1 MSEVQED
8 CPSCGSNITPEDLEQ
23 YGMCPLCY
31 AEETF
36 HRDMMKLKASIIIG
50 LAILIAYGILIHWRP
65 YSNEGLFS
73 YHDLWG
79 EE

>member
-1 MSEVQED
+1 VLF
-8 CPSCGSNITPEDLEQ
+8 GGNISFGKLR
-23 YGMCPLCY
+23 
-31 AEETF
+31 A
-36 HRDMMKLKASIIIG
+36 MMKLKATIIICV
-50 LAILIAYGILIHWRP
+50 AILIAYGILIHWRP

>member
-1 MSEVQED
+1 VLF
-8 CPSCGSNITPEDLEQ
+8 GGNISFGKL
-23 YGMCPLCY
+23 
-31 AEETF
+31 
-36 HRDMMKLKASIIIG
+36 RDMMKLKASIIIG